1 MEVDLETAYRLVIPI
16 DGTERKIN
24 VFMKNKYERD
34 RFIALARDRQD
45 LEARQAEADVAA
57 AAATTLQAKM
67 KRRPQREIYSDTI
80 ELARDRQD
88 LNFFDL

>member
-34 RFIALARDRQD
+34 RFIALARDRGLTVTYKNLVD
-45 LEARQAEADVAA
+45 LLTCAEAAERVNEVI
-57 AAATTLQAKM
+57 K
-67 KRRPQREIYSDTI
+67 S
-80 ELARDRQD
+80 
-88 LNFFDL
+88 LNSE